1 MKPRIVPLYFN
12 PGRDGGFDAQLLAL
26 EGLFG
31 DQAEF
36 LSPQALGS
44 PVSDTADAVVFP
56 QLLGEGYRRL
66 ADFQALRLPILILTS
81 EFGSY
86 SMWDWELMSYLREGG
101 VSTLAPSNLEQAQK
115 LLSALGVRRE
125 LKQTKFLVYQ
135 DNPGEG
141 QQAPIFKRFYW
152 WEDEATQRMVQ
163 KFGITIEKRSFKELG
178 ARAQAIPDNAA
189 EAARSGWEV
198 PTSDLSKGALDA
210 ATKLYLAVRRD
221 LDMDRSIRAV
231 GMNCLN
237 ESHFS
242 NTTPC
247 LAYNRL
253 YIEDG
258 FIWGCEGD
266 TISMLTKYI
275 LHRSLKM
282 PILMTNLYPFLLGN
296 AALRHER
303 MEKFPQVKGNPD
315 DYILVAHCGYMGVIP
330 QPFSTQWSLK
340 KKVLSIVNEQ
350 ASAID
355 ARIPTGPVTL
365 GKIHSSFNEMTVA
378 EGDLEFYSQQPG
390 SDCLNGAVIHVRD
403 GRELLKRLPSHH
415 TLLMTG
421 HQAKDIADI
430 APIFGLE
437 VDQF

>member
-1 MKPRIVPLYFN
+1 MNPRLVPIYFE
-12 PGRDGGFDAQLLAL
+12 PGRDEGFDRQLEAL
-26 EGLFG
+26 QGLFSEE
-31 DQAEF
+31 AEF
-36 LSPQALGS
+36 LAPIALGT
-44 PVSDTADAVVFP
+44 PLPPEADAAVFP
-56 QLLGEGYRRL
+56 QLLGEGYRRV
-66 ADFQALRLPILILTS
+66 ADFQAIQVPILIITS

-86 SMWDWELMSYLREGG
+86 SMWDWELMAYLRENG
-101 VSTLAPSNLEQAQK
+101 VPTLAPCNIARTQK

-135 DNPGEG
+135 DNPGQG

-163 KFGITIEKRSFKELG
+163 KFGITIEKRSYRELG
-178 ARAQAIPDNAA
+178 ARAMELPDSAA
-189 EAARSGWEV
+189 EAARKGWDV
-198 PTSDLSKGALDA
+198 PTADLSKGALDA
-210 ATKLYLAVRRD
+210 ATKLYLVVRRD
-221 LDMDRSIRAV
+221 LDADKNIRAV

-266 TISMLTKYI
+266 TVSMLTKYI

-303 MEKFPQVKGNPD
+303 MEKFPEIEGNPD
-315 DYILVAHCGYMGVIP
+315 NYILVAHCGYMGVIP

-340 KKVLSIVNEQ
+340 KKVLSIVDPQ

-355 ARIPTGPVTL
+355 ARIPTGPVTF
-365 GKIHSSFNEMTVA
+365 GKIHSSFNDITVA
-378 EGDLEFYSQQPG
+378 EGELEFYAQQPG
-390 SDCLNGAVIHVRD
+390 SDCLNGGVIRVRD
-403 GRELLKRLPSHH
+403 GNRLLKSLPSHH
-415 TLLMTG
+415 VLLMTG
-421 HQAKDIADI
+421 HQGADIADI
-430 APIFGLE
+430 APIFNLKVE
-437 VDQF
+437 SF